1 MALENST
8 DLVNKMSQLT
18 LSEQEMLVSF
28 DVKAL
33 FTSVPVQESLE
44 IIHQRLIND
53 PTLSSRTKIPA
64 EMVTDLLR
72 ICLTTTY
79 FLFDGKIYSQ
89 VEGAAMGSPVSP
101 IVANLFM
108 EHFEEKALSTCTAR
122 PRLWLRYVD
131 DTMVIIDRDKVEDFH
146 SHINDQH
153 PSIAF
158 TIETEE
164 NASIAM
170 LDTRMERQDDGSLSF
185 SVFRKATH
193 TDQYLQFDSHQPLQ
207 HKLGVI
213 RTLHHRANKICSE
226 GNKEAEM
233 IHLKKVLAVSGYT
246 KAAWN
251 TATSGSKTRGNQATQ
266 RTTTTGYI
274 TLPYVGTISDA
285 LARTI
290 RPYGIQVHH
299 KPSNTIRS
307 RLVRPK
313 DKVDKLEKA
322 NVVYRIECQECSV
335 KYIGETERQ
344 LGKRVKEHRR
354 APSPVALHMQQ
365 HQHTFT
371 DEEVSVLH
379 QDAGWRA
386 RGIAEA
392 IHIRQEQPVLNRD
405 QGRHTL
411 ARAYDPLLLSRDH
424 TTSHL
429 GHVTQHPTACQ
440 STDEGGRMPSE
451 NSSN

>member
-1 MALENST
+1 
-8 DLVNKMSQLT
+8 
-18 LSEQEMLVSF
+18 
-28 DVKAL
+28 
-33 FTSVPVQESLE
+33 
-44 IIHQRLIND
+44 
-53 PTLSSRTKIPA
+53 
-64 EMVTDLLR
+64 
-72 ICLTTTY
+72 
-79 FLFDGKIYSQ
+79 
-89 VEGAAMGSPVSP
+89 
-101 IVANLFM
+101 
-108 EHFEEKALSTCTAR
+108 
-122 PRLWLRYVD
+122 
-131 DTMVIIDRDKVEDFH
+131 
-146 SHINDQH
+146 
-153 PSIAF
+153 
-158 TIETEE
+158 
-164 NASIAM
+164 
-170 LDTRMERQDDGSLSF
+170 
-185 SVFRKATH
+185 
-193 TDQYLQFDSHQPLQ
+193 
-207 HKLGVI
+207 
-213 RTLHHRANKICSE
+213 
-226 GNKEAEM
+226 M

-344 LGKRVKEHRR
+344 SGKRVKEHRR

-451 NSSN
+451 NSSD